1 MSFSPQKI
9 AAVTP
14 ADADLPHGI
23 CAGLL
28 VGTAGTLNVMDAS
41 GTIVTGIP
49 VQAGYN
55 PISVRQVRLGGTA
68 GQIFA
73 LY

>member
-9 AAVTP
+9 VPVTK
-14 ADADLPHGI
+14 ADSDLPGGI

-28 VGTAGTLNVMDAS
+28 VGVAGTLNVMDAS
-41 GTIVTGIP
+41 GTTVTGVP

-55 PISVRQVRLGGTA
+55 PISVRQVRAGGTA
-68 GQIFA
+68 TNIFA